1 MGKRILVAD
10 DSLTIQKAFA
20 MVLSGQDYA
29 LLFARSVEEALV
41 VAKGSR
47 PDLIIAD
54 AVLGTGSGYDLCASV
69 KADPALQGVPV
80 HILASNQNPLDE
92 ARARRVGADGHL
104 LKPFDSQVL
113 LDSVG
118 AALLAPARPAPV
130 PVAEVPA
137 MAAPRAAAPA
147 SPWPPV
153 EDVNIEDEVVAPDDD
168 NYGEFTIERGSAA
181 GPAAWTARP
190 PTWPGTRPAPAP
202 SPPPVVAPAGRPSL
216 IPGVTPPAPAA
227 ATRPAPP
234 LLDMTPAYAPETSAR
249 QTGSRT
255 IMGFPAVGGSSQ
267 VPGSP
272 AVPPAA
278 ARSPVPRPSL
288 PPPVAVPRVAPPV
301 PVAPAPAPPGVAAL
315 QTPTRRSASMPVV
328 APSAAPPVPAT
339 PTPMPPTAVPSPAP
353 VWRSASMPVAAPPAV
368 PTPLVAAVSSAI
380 DQKVAAIAARGR
392 EYEAIAKLS
401 REIIEQVVWEVVPE
415 LAEVI
420 IKQEIDRLAA
430 GKR

>member
-20 MVLSGQDYA
+20 MVLGGQDYA
-29 LLFARSVEEALV
+29 LLSARSVEEALV
-41 VAKGSR
+41 AAKGAR

-54 AVLGTGSGYDLCASV
+54 AVLGNGSGYDLCASV
-69 KADPALQGVPV
+69 KADPALRSVPV
-80 HILASNQNPLDE
+80 HILASTQNPLDE

-113 LDSVG
+113 LDSVS
-118 AALLAPARPAPV
+118 AALIAPARSAPAPA
-130 PVAEVPA
+130 AEVPA

-147 SPWPPV
+147 SPWPPM
-153 EDVNIEDEVVAPDDD
+153 EEVNIEDEVVAPDDD

-202 SPPPVVAPAGRPSL
+202 SPPPAVAPASRPSL
-216 IPGVTPPAPAA
+216 IPGVSAPAPAA

-234 LLDMTPAYAPETSAR
+234 LPDLSPAYAPETSAR
-249 QTGSRT
+249 PTGART
-255 IMGFPAVGGSSQ
+255 IMGFPAVGGPSQ

-272 AVPPAA
+272 AAPPAV
-278 ARSPVPRPSL
+278 ARPPVPRPSL
-288 PPPVAVPRVAPPV
+288 PPPGVVPRVAPPV
-301 PVAPAPAPPGVAAL
+301 PVAPTPAPAGAAAL
-315 QTPTRRSASMPVV
+315 QAPVRRSASMPVV
-328 APSAAPPVPAT
+328 APPAAPTPV
-339 PTPMPPTAVPSPAP
+339 PPTAVASQVPTR
-353 VWRSASMPVAAPPAV
+353 RSASMPVAAPPAA
-368 PTPLVAAVSSAI
+368 PAPLVAAVSSAI

-430 GKR
+430 GRR

>member
-20 MVLSGQDYA
+20 MVLGGQDYA
-29 LLFARSVEEALV
+29 LLTARSMEEALV
-41 VAKGSR
+41 AAKGTR

-54 AVLGTGSGYDLCASV
+54 AVLGNGSGYDLCASV
-69 KADPALQGVPV
+69 KADPALHSVPV

-113 LDSVG
+113 LDTVS
-118 AALLAPARPAPV
+118 AALLAPARPTPA

-137 MAAPRAAAPA
+137 VVPAPRAAPA

-153 EDVNIEDEVVAPDDD
+153 EDVNIEDEVVASDDD
-168 NYGEFTIERGSAA
+168 NYGEFTIERGSAP

-190 PTWPGTRPAPAP
+190 PTWPGTRPSPSLSQPPAPA
-202 SPPPVVAPAGRPSL
+202 SRPSL
-216 IPGVTPPAPAA
+216 IPGVTPPASVAA
-227 ATRPAPP
+227 PRPAPTFP
-234 LLDMTPAYAPETSAR
+234 DMTPAHAPETSAR
-249 QTGSRT
+249 QTASRT
-255 IMGFPAVGGSSQ
+255 IMGFPAVGGASQGHASS
-267 VPGSP
+267 V
-272 AVPPAA
+272 APPAA
-278 ARSPVPRPSL
+278 ARPSVPRPSL
-288 PPPVAVPRVAPPV
+288 PQPVAAPRVAPPV
-301 PVAPAPAPPGVAAL
+301 PVAPVPAPPGVAGL
-315 QTPTRRSASMPVV
+315 QAPVRRSASMPIV
-328 APSAAPPVPAT
+328 APPAGAPLPAAPTSVL
-339 PTPMPPTAVPSPAP
+339 PTAVASPAP
-353 VWRSASMPVAAPPAV
+353 VRRSASMSVAAPPAV
-368 PTPLVAAVSSAI
+368 AAPLVAAMSSAI

-415 LAEVI
+415 LAEMI

-430 GKR
+430 SKR